1 MNLLWGMLAVM
12 KRAYDV
18 FPNHGFY
25 YLSEVVDEKCGL
37 GPLSHVFPEGTNSLV

>member
-12 KRAYDV
+12 KRAYYV

-25 YLSEVVDEKCGL
+25 YLSGVVDEKGS
-37 GPLSHVFPEGTNSLV
+37 LSTLSPVFPEGINSLV